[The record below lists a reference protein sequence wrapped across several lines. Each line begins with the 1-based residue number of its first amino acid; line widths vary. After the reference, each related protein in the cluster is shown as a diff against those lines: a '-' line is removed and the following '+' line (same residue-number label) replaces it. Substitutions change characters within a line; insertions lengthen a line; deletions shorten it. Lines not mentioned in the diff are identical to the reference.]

1 MLGYWVFSDWV
12 NGNHESMNNTEKG
25 VELSAGM
32 LHAGSTFTGE
42 LYLPRM
48 EEEAVRQALMEGYH
62 PLFTLHN
69 EAVTREQVLNI
80 KELTR
85 RLRDPKTLIPC
96 EIKKELEA
104 GNVAVLADVLECA
117 LEVNKCRK

>member
-1 MLGYWVFSDWV
+1 MLVHFVFSDWV

-25 VELSAGM
+25 VELSTGM

-42 LYLPRM
+42 LYLPYT
-48 EEEAVRQALMEGYH
+48 EAEAMREALSEGYH
-62 PLFTLHN
+62 PLFTVHD

-80 KELTR
+80 KELIR
-85 RLRDPKTLIPC
+85 RLRDPNTLIPC

-104 GNVAVLADVLECA
+104 GNVVVLADVLECA
-117 LEVNKCRK
+117 LEVK